1 MEKNYVVTDDH
12 IGIFENYFE
21 EDLID
26 KYLEFYKICESSGL
40 TYSRQETNDAEP
52 HVKKD
57 KAISILATQ
66 FYQSNGEILLPYT
79 VKPFMEQFFSR
90 IYPLYVEKYS
100 TLSRHSRHTI
110 FDIKIQKTEPAE
122 GYHIWHAENE
132 NHETRNRIMSFIL
145 YLNDVDQG
153 GETEFLYQKARVEAR
168 RNRLVLWPAGYT
180 HLHRGNPPLSGTK
193 YILTGWVEY
202 GMREN

>member
-1 MEKNYVVTDDH
+1 
-12 IGIFENYFE
+12 
-21 EDLID
+21 
-26 KYLEFYKICESSGL
+26 
-40 TYSRQETNDAEP
+40 
-52 HVKKD
+52 
-57 KAISILATQ
+57 
-66 FYQSNGEILLPYT
+66 
-79 VKPFMEQFFSR
+79 MEQFFSKV
-90 IYPLYVEKYS
+90 YPLYVEKYS

-145 YLNDVDQG
+145 YLNDVEQG

-168 RNRLVLWPAGYT
+168 RNRLVLWPSGYT

-202 GMREN
+202 RMREN